1 MLSRENVTDLSL
13 SEFGEDVLDVR
24 LGGTADVM
32 WQVMMSSM
40 DTRLSHDMCIQ
51 RDVELRTS
59 PKKSGDQV
67 LPLSTGKPQSPG
79 TCCNSLAPG
88 LNSNSRLQET
98 EREIKNELKIW
109 KLLKKN
115 VNIVPLLGLIRGQG
129 RQLDPESS
137 IPPWPVSEWYEDGG
151 LNNASTLTK
160 FLKSRKDLD
169 DLTRLALSNVIVG
182 NQGKIAK
189 ICDFGS
195 ARIDCGCG
203 EPLED
208 PLGTAQWDSPEL
220 QNDAPRS
227 SSSDIWAFGCVALE
241 TQFNKTPYVLNDM
254 RTYQMQRKG
263 LPPATSESIDFEVS
277 FVSRG
282 IWSIMQECWE
292 REPTKRPKTPNVL
305 AELEVLKVK
314 TRPTPW
320 YHLV

>member
-1 MLSRENVTDLSL
+1 MITERLKVAIKCFRSRREN
-13 SEFGEDVLDVR
+13 
-24 LGGTADVM
+24 
-32 WQVMMSSM
+32 
-40 DTRLSHDMCIQ
+40 
-51 RDVELRTS
+51 
-59 PKKSGDQV
+59 
-67 LPLSTGKPQSPG
+67 
-79 TCCNSLAPG
+79 
-88 LNSNSRLQET
+88 LNHQET

-137 IPPWPVSEWYEDGG
+137 IPPWPVSEWYEDGE
-151 LNNASTLTK
+151 LNN

-169 DLTRLALSNVIVG
+169 DLTRLALLIDVARGLAHIHWLDIVHGDLKGSNVIVG

-241 TQFNKTPYVLNDM
+241 TQFNRTPYVLNDM

-277 FVSRG
+277 VISRG

-305 AELEVLKVK
+305 AELDVLKVK
-314 TRPTPW
+314 VGAGTVLRLIVW
-320 YHLV
+320 Y